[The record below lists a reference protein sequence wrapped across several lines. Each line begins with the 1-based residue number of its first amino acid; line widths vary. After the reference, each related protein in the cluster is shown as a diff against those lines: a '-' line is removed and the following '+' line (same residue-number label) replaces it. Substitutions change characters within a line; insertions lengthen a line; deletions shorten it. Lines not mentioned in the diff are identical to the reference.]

1 MPLLKLPEEM
11 YRTTIY
17 VLRDEVDATMK
28 ILHSIGALHVSKA
41 RLLKP
46 AEKKELEEKLKRIEE
61 LNNTI
66 EKILSELKIAKLVE
80 VKEEIDAYRLD
91 ELFEEVY
98 EKTMS
103 IWRSVEAII
112 HEISMVREELDKQKL
127 IGRYVECIK
136 GKLGNISIDSVD
148 YDGKYF
154 AIKTIIVP
162 KTFAPILK
170 KRLSNKAVIVAAV
183 QCEPDQIFIVMS
195 SPRDIENI
203 RKIVIEFRGKV
214 LELKSIGGKDI
225 DSSLIK
231 IRETIKEL
239 ESKHENLKRKLYE
252 TIDYNLET
260 LAFAKIVAEN
270 EYERLKALLL
280 GAESKF
286 LYVINGWTPDSSK
299 GLLLKKI
306 HEETSSG
313 IVLMDKVPRILES
326 EESEEKPPS
335 KIENKGFV
343 KPFEL
348 LTKLYGMPNYGE
360 WDPTPLIAIFFPIFF
375 GFMIGDAVYGVFLFL
390 LVHFVLDKMVEN
402 PESEGYKMFKK
413 MLYASAIATVI
424 AGILQASYLGD
435 LTMHILGWSREE
447 YLAFRESITPV
458 PWLTSEQVFVAF
470 SMLIGLVHINI
481 AHLLMLVKALKYKL
495 TWDALNELGLFI
507 AEIFGLP
514 YILSDMLH
522 IVEIPNTGIMVYV
535 SLIGILLIIASKI
548 KTAGSF
554 GAILWL
560 FDLTGIL
567 GDVMSYARIAGVGLA
582 TYYLAMSFNQIS
594 ALVYG
599 GITSILGGVPGII
612 LGIIL
617 SLPVFF
623 IGHMLNIVLSALGGF
638 VHSLRL
644 FFVEFLPKFYSGNGV
659 EFKPLKITIYRKI
672 FLSPS

>member
-11 YRTTIY
+11 YKTTIY
-17 VLRDEVDATMK
+17 VLRDEVDTTIK

-46 AEKKELEEKLKRIEE
+46 VEKKELEKKLKRIEE
-61 LNNTI
+61 LNNTV
-66 EKILSELKIAKLVE
+66 ERILSELKIAKLVE

-91 ELFEEVY
+91 EIFDEAY
-98 EKTMS
+98 EKTMT
-103 IWRSVEAII
+103 IWKSVETIL
-112 HEISMVREELDKQKL
+112 HEISMIKEELDKQRLLSK
-127 IGRYVECIK
+127 YVECIK
-136 GKLGNISIDSVD
+136 NNLGSISINNVD
-148 YDGKYF
+148 YSGRYF
-154 AIKTIIVP
+154 VIKTIVVP
-162 KTFAPILK
+162 KTFITVVK
-170 KRLSNKAVIVAAV
+170 KRLSNKAVIIATV
-183 QCEPDQIFIVMS
+183 QCDPDWIFIIMS
-195 SPRDIENI
+195 SPRDIEKI
-203 RKIVIEFRGKV
+203 REIIVEFRGRI
-214 LELKSIGGKDI
+214 LELRNIGGEDI
-225 DSSLIK
+225 DSSLAK
-231 IRETIKEL
+231 IKESIRDL
-239 ESKHENLKRKLYE
+239 EQEYENLKKKLYE

-260 LAFAKIVAEN
+260 LAFAKIVADN

-286 LYVINGWTPDSSK
+286 LYLVNGWTPVSSK
-299 GLLLKKI
+299 GLLLKRI
-306 HEETSSG
+306 HEETKSG

-335 KIENKGFV
+335 KIENKGFM

-390 LVHFVLDKMVEN
+390 LVYFVLDKMVEN

-413 MLYASAIATVI
+413 ILYSSAIATII

-481 AHLLMLVKALKYKL
+481 AHLLMLAKALKYKL

-507 AEIFGLP
+507 TEIFGLP
-514 YILSDMLH
+514 YILTDMLH
-522 IVEIPNTGIMVYV
+522 IVEIPYTGIMVYI
-535 SLIGILLIIASKI
+535 SIIGILLIIVSKI

-599 GITSILGGVPGII
+599 GITSMLAGIPGII
-612 LGIIL
+612 LGVIL
-617 SLPVFF
+617 SLPIFF
-623 IGHMLNIVLSALGGF
+623 VGHMLNIVLSALGGF

>member
-17 VLRDEVDATMK
+17 VLRDEVDNTIK
-28 ILHSIGALHVSKA
+28 ILHSVGALHVSKA

-46 AEKKELEEKLKRIEE
+46 AEKRELEEKLRKIEE
-61 LNNTI
+61 LNNII

-80 VKEEIDAYRLD
+80 VKEEVDAYRLD
-91 ELFEEVY
+91 ELFNEAY
-98 EKTMS
+98 EKTMN
-103 IWRSVEAII
+103 IWRSVENIL
-112 HEISMVREELDKQKL
+112 HEISIVEEELNRQKAL
-127 IGRYVECIK
+127 NKYIECIRSS
-136 GKLGNISIDSVD
+136 LGNISINGVD
-148 YDGKYF
+148 YDGRYF
-154 AIKTIIVP
+154 IIKTIVVP
-162 KTFAPILK
+162 KTFAPVVK
-170 KRLSNKAVIVAAV
+170 KRLANKTVVIASV
-183 QCEPDQIFIVMS
+183 QCEPDQIFIIMS
-195 SPRDIENI
+195 SPRDIDRI
-203 RKIVIEFRGKV
+203 RRIIVEFRGRI
-214 LELKSIGGKDI
+214 LELRKIGGENLD
-225 DSSLIK
+225 
-231 IRETIKEL
+231 EL
-239 ESKHENLKRKLYE
+239 LARVNGSIENLKNKHEELQKKLYE
-252 TIDYNLET
+252 TVDYNLET

-286 LYVINGWTPDSSK
+286 LYVINGWTPNSSK

-306 HEETSSG
+306 HEETKSG
-313 IVLMDKVPRILES
+313 IVLMDKVPRTLES
-326 EESEEKPPS
+326 REEEAPPS
-335 KIENKGFV
+335 KIENKGFM

-375 GFMIGDAVYGVFLFL
+375 GFMIGDAIYGIFLFL
-390 LVHFVLDKMVEN
+390 LVYFVLDKMVEN

-435 LTMHILGWSREE
+435 LMMHILGWSREE

-458 PWLTSEQVFVAF
+458 PWLTSEQIFVAF

-495 TWDALNELGLFI
+495 TWDALNEAGLFI

-522 IVEIPNTGIMVYV
+522 IIEIPNAGTMVYI
-535 SLIGILLIIASKI
+535 SLIGVLMIIASKI

-599 GITSILGGVPGII
+599 GMTSIIGGIPGMV

-659 EFKPLKITIYRKI
+659 EFKPLKITIQRRI